1 MIDLLRRY
9 NKESF
14 LDIIKLLIPDFQSD
28 EQLATDHSGTFQ
40 EVQRL
45 GISSEF
51 ALEVFCIKISGSA
64 NRRIGITTDSF
75 KLLRRYSCRRAVIAY
90 WSDNEHQ
97 WRISLL
103 SATHKIVDGKL
114 TTEFSNPR
122 RHSYLV
128 GPETKVATP
137 TLNLIKKGTCGSFED
152 LEQRFA
158 LEVVNKEFYSQIAM
172 LYTKLVGGERK
183 SGTQFQMFDPLISMP
198 QSASAADRH
207 EFGVRLLGRIIF
219 CWFLK
224 QKKGSWGVSLLPE
237 SVIPV
242 EISAKNDIYEEI
254 LEPLFYEVLNVPK
267 EFRKKKYRNDDLD
280 LVPYLNGGLF
290 EPVLGNA
297 GDHYSKGSLLSIPD
311 SWFQE
316 LFRTLNTYSFTI
328 DENTSFDVELS
339 VDPEMLGRI
348 FENLLAE
355 INPDT
360 GESARKATGSFYTPR
375 VVVEY
380 MVDRTLSLYLQ
391 KSTSVLDSKIDALIS
406 YDKTDDLENPLSDEE
421 KNQIVKSVNRFTAL
435 DPACGSGAFPMGLLQ
450 KLVYIL
456 QEVDPDCSKWIDEQC
471 SVLPR
476 EIRKRV
482 RNSLEVKGI
491 DYVRKLGVIRQC
503 IYGVDIQPVA
513 TEISRLR
520 CFLTLIVDENVDDM
534 KENRG
539 IEPLPNLEFKFVTA
553 NSLLSLERISELS
566 KQDSLFGNNDH
577 IEELAGIRNT
587 YFGAVSEEKELI
599 RSEFRRV
606 QSNMRRGLTQTKSE
620 VSSKYE
626 KLAKWQPF
634 SLEPT
639 NWFDSKWMFGLDEFS
654 VVLANPPY
662 LGEKGHKE
670 IFAILKEGSIGKFYS
685 KNMDL
690 FYFFFHQAINLVAPN
705 GHIAFITTNYY
716 PTATFA
722 RVLRTDMKN
731 RTSAVELINFNELR
745 IFEAAPGQHNL
756 ITILEKSD
764 DDLDCRV
771 VVAEKKGVASQATLR
786 QVLEGYENVSF
797 ASTVKGSIFEGEEA
811 YIRFSV
817 PEGASILERLSD
829 LPHLL
834 GDVCA
839 VRQGLHANPDKYKKS
854 HKIKY
859 PRIDANDGDGIFV
872 LNQLESKKF
881 TNSAHL
887 KPFYKNSDISKFGSI
902 KYSDLSIIY
911 LTRDLKPSK
920 EETTHL
926 QKFRDILETRRE
938 VQKQLIPWY
947 SLHWPREQY
956 MFEGPKIV
964 CPQRSNLNTFGYN
977 DGSWYASAD
986 VYFIKESDSRFPL
999 KCVLGIL
1006 NSRLYF
1012 YWLYHRGKRKGEM
1025 LELYQVPLSEI
1036 PLPNLSAQ
1044 AVKDLS
1050 LLVSRCIEL
1059 ASKGKSL
1066 EQAEGLLNEFVY
1078 EMFELT
1084 SDEIRVIDAAYDLA
1098 QSRRSVKL
1106 DDEEE
1111 DLD

>member
-1 MIDLLRRY
+1 MIDLLSRY
-9 NKESF
+9 DKDLFLEIVKE
-14 LDIIKLLIPDFQSD
+14 LVPDFNKD
-28 EQLATDHSGTFQ
+28 ELVAADHSGSFQ

-45 GISSEF
+45 GTSVEF
-51 ALEVFCIKISGSA
+51 SLDVFVIKIKGSA

-75 KLLRRYSCRRAVIAY
+75 KLLKRYSSRRALIAY
-90 WSDNEHQ
+90 WSESEYQ

-103 SATHKIVDGKL
+103 SATHKIVEGKL
-114 TTEFSNPR
+114 TTDFSNPR

-137 TLNLIKKGTCGSFED
+137 TINLVKKGTCESFED

-158 LEVVNKEFYSQIAM
+158 LEVVNKEFYTQIAT

-183 SGTQFQMFDPLISMP
+183 SGKSLQSFKPLIRMP
-198 QSASAADRH
+198 NNSLSADQH

-242 EISAKNDIYEEI
+242 EISGKKDIYRSI
-254 LEPLFYEVLNVPK
+254 FEPLFFEVLNIPK
-267 EFRKKKYRNDDLD
+267 DSRKKKFRNDDLD

-290 EPVLGNA
+290 EPLSGGA
-297 GDHYSKGSLLSIPD
+297 GDHYVRDSLLSIPD
-311 SWFQE
+311 IWFHE
-316 LFRTLNTYSFTI
+316 LFDILNIYSFTI

-355 INPDT
+355 INPET

-375 VVVEY
+375 VIVEY
-380 MVDRTLSLYLQ
+380 MVDKTLSLYLQ
-391 KSTSVLDSKIDALIS
+391 KSTSISGSKIDALIS
-406 YDKTDDLENPLSDEE
+406 YDKTDDVAYPLSEE
-421 KNQIVKSVNRFTAL
+421 ERIQVVKSVNRFTAL

-450 KLVYIL
+450 KLVYVL
-456 QEVDPDCSKWIDEQC
+456 QEVDRDCSKWMDEQC

-476 EIRKRV
+476 EIRKKV
-482 RNSLEVKGI
+482 RSSLEVKGI

-503 IYGVDIQPVA
+503 IYGVDIQPIA

-553 NSLLSLERISELS
+553 NSLLSLEKLSEHS
-566 KQDSLFGNNDH
+566 KQGSLFDNTEH
-577 IEELAGIRNT
+577 IEELASIRNT
-587 YFGAVSEEKELI
+587 YFGAVSNEKEFV

-606 QSNMRRGLTQTKSE
+606 QANMRRGLTQTKSE
-620 VSSKYE
+620 VSSKYK

-639 NWFDSKWMFGLDEFS
+639 NWFDSKWMFGIDEFS
-654 VVLANPPY
+654 AVLANPPY

-670 IFAILKEGSIGKFYS
+670 IFGVLKEGALGRFYS

-690 FYFFFHQAINLVAPN
+690 FYFFFHQAINLVSLE

-722 RVLRTDMKN
+722 HVLRTDMRN

-756 ITILEKSD
+756 ITILEKSEANTE
-764 DDLDCRV
+764 CRV
-771 VVAEKKGVASQATLR
+771 VVAEKKGIASQGLLR
-786 QVLEGYENVSF
+786 QVLEGFDKVS
-797 ASTVKGSIFEGEEA
+797 ATSLVKGSIFEGEEA
-811 YIRFSV
+811 YIRFSSAD
-817 PEGASILERLSD
+817 GASVLKGLSD
-829 LPHLL
+829 LPNRL
-834 GDVCA
+834 GDVSI
-839 VRQGLHANPDKYKKS
+839 VRQGFVANPDKFKRS
-854 HKIKY
+854 HRVNFPLIH
-859 PRIDANDGDGIFV
+859 ANDGDGIFV
-872 LNQLESKKF
+872 LNQLESNNF
-881 TNSAHL
+881 VDSDHL
-887 KPFYKNSDISKFGSI
+887 KPFYKNSDISKFHTASNT
-902 KYSDLSIIY
+902 DLSIIY
-911 LTRDLKPSK
+911 LNRDLKPTN
-920 EETTHL
+920 EETRHL
-926 QKFRDILETRRE
+926 RKFREILEARRE
-938 VQKQLIPWY
+938 VIKQTIPWY

-964 CPQRSNLNTFGYN
+964 GPQRSNLNTFGYN
-977 DGSWYASAD
+977 DQSWYASAD
-986 VYFIKESDSRFPL
+986 VYFIKESVDRFPL
-999 KCVLGIL
+999 KSILGLL
-1006 NSRLYF
+1006 NSKLYF

-1025 LELYQVPLSEI
+1025 LELYQVPLTEI
-1036 PLPNLSAQ
+1036 PLPDMTPQVLAEL
-1044 AVKDLS
+1044 V
-1050 LLVSRCIEL
+1050 LLVDICIDL
-1059 ASKGKSL
+1059 VSKGKSL
-1066 EQAEGLLNEFVY
+1066 VEAENALNKFVY
-1078 EMFELT
+1078 EMFNLT
-1084 SDEIRVIDAAYDLA
+1084 PDEIGIVDAAYELA
-1098 QSRRSVKL
+1098 LNRRMNKVEDEDVL
-1106 DDEEE
+1106 D
-1111 DLD
+1111 

>member
-1 MIDLLRRY
+1 
-9 NKESF
+9 
-14 LDIIKLLIPDFQSD
+14 
-28 EQLATDHSGTFQ
+28 
-40 EVQRL
+40 
-45 GISSEF
+45 
-51 ALEVFCIKISGSA
+51 
-64 NRRIGITTDSF
+64 
-75 KLLRRYSCRRAVIAY
+75 
-90 WSDNEHQ
+90 
-97 WRISLL
+97 
-103 SATHKIVDGKL
+103 
-114 TTEFSNPR
+114 
-122 RHSYLV
+122 
-128 GPETKVATP
+128 
-137 TLNLIKKGTCGSFED
+137 
-152 LEQRFA
+152 
-158 LEVVNKEFYSQIAM
+158 
-172 LYTKLVGGERK
+172 
-183 SGTQFQMFDPLISMP
+183 
-198 QSASAADRH
+198 
-207 EFGVRLLGRIIF
+207 
-219 CWFLK
+219 
-224 QKKGSWGVSLLPE
+224 
-237 SVIPV
+237 
-242 EISAKNDIYEEI
+242 
-254 LEPLFYEVLNVPK
+254 
-267 EFRKKKYRNDDLD
+267 
-280 LVPYLNGGLF
+280 
-290 EPVLGNA
+290 
-297 GDHYSKGSLLSIPD
+297 
-311 SWFQE
+311 
-316 LFRTLNTYSFTI
+316 
-328 DENTSFDVELS
+328 
-339 VDPEMLGRI
+339 
-348 FENLLAE
+348 
-355 INPDT
+355 
-360 GESARKATGSFYTPR
+360 
-375 VVVEY
+375 
-380 MVDRTLSLYLQ
+380 
-391 KSTSVLDSKIDALIS
+391 
-406 YDKTDDLENPLSDEE
+406 
-421 KNQIVKSVNRFTAL
+421 
-435 DPACGSGAFPMGLLQ
+435 
-450 KLVYIL
+450 
-456 QEVDPDCSKWIDEQC
+456 
-471 SVLPR
+471 
-476 EIRKRV
+476 
-482 RNSLEVKGI
+482 
-491 DYVRKLGVIRQC
+491 
-503 IYGVDIQPVA
+503 
-513 TEISRLR
+513 
-520 CFLTLIVDENVDDM
+520 
-534 KENRG
+534 
-539 IEPLPNLEFKFVTA
+539 
-553 NSLLSLERISELS
+553 
-566 KQDSLFGNNDH
+566 
-577 IEELAGIRNT
+577 
-587 YFGAVSEEKELI
+587 
-599 RSEFRRV
+599 
-606 QSNMRRGLTQTKSE
+606 
-620 VSSKYE
+620 
-626 KLAKWQPF
+626 
-634 SLEPT
+634 
-639 NWFDSKWMFGLDEFS
+639 
-654 VVLANPPY
+654 
-662 LGEKGHKE
+662 
-670 IFAILKEGSIGKFYS
+670 
-685 KNMDL
+685 
-690 FYFFFHQAINLVAPN
+690 
-705 GHIAFITTNYY
+705 
-716 PTATFA
+716 
-722 RVLRTDMKN
+722 
-731 RTSAVELINFNELR
+731 
-745 IFEAAPGQHNL
+745 
-756 ITILEKSD
+756 LEKSD